1 MGSPAKIIR
10 DINEK
15 EREIITRTAANYQKY
30 KDNYLNQ
37 ENFKLI
43 G

>member
-15 EREIITRTAANYQKY
+15 EREIITRTATNYQKY

-37 ENFKLI
+37 ETFKLLQ
-43 G
+43 